1 MFNTD
6 MADERVDEY
15 KKVHNLSDV
24 DGIKITKK
32 DYEEFSVVEVEVL
45 NENGSKAIDKE
56 IGTYITYEINDVN
69 YVDNLDSISDSITKE
84 IGKFLSSGQSVMVV
98 GLGNIYITPDALG
111 NRVIKNIEV
120 TRHIMKLSKDLD
132 LENIREVSAFSPG
145 VMGNTGIESTEIV
158 SSVARIVKPK
168 VIIAIDS
175 LITNSIQRVGNSIQ
189 ISNTGISPGSGITN
203 ANRKI
208 TIENTGANII
218 SIGVPMV
225 LDISTLIGN
234 NMDNYIV
241 TPKDIDETLSTMS
254 QIISKSINNA
264 M

>member
-15 KKVHNLSDV
+15 KKVHNLTDV
-24 DGIKITKK
+24 DGIKIQKN
-32 DYEEFSVVEVEVL
+32 DFEDFSVVKVDVL
-45 NENGSKAIDKE
+45 NENGVKSIEKE

-69 YVDNLDSISDSITKE
+69 YVDNVDKISESLTNQIKSFLKE
-84 IGKFLSSGQSVMVV
+84 KESVMIV

-111 NRVIKNIEV
+111 SRVIKNVEV
-120 TRHIMKLSKDLD
+120 TRHIMKLSKDFN
-132 LENIREVSAFSPG
+132 LENIREVSAFCPG

-158 SSVARIVKPK
+158 EAVSKIVNPN
-168 VIIAIDS
+168 VIIVIDS
-175 LITNSIQRVGNSIQ
+175 LITNSFKRVGNSIQ
-189 ISNTGISPGSGITN
+189 LSNTGISPGSGITG

-208 TIENTGANII
+208 SKESTGANII

-225 LDISTLIGN
+225 LDISGMVNETIN
-234 NMDNYIV
+234 NYIV
-241 TPKDIDETLSTMS
+241 TPKDVDDTLFTMS
-254 QIISKSINNA
+254 EIISKSINNA

>member
-15 KKVHNLSDV
+15 KKVHNLTEV
-24 DGIKITKK
+24 DGIKVQKN
-32 DYEEFSVVEVEVL
+32 DYEDFSVVKVDVL
-45 NENGSKAIDKE
+45 NENGVKSIDKE

-69 YVDNLDSISDSITKE
+69 YVDNTDIICESLTNQIKAFIKDND
-84 IGKFLSSGQSVMVV
+84 SVMVV

-111 NRVIKNIEV
+111 SRVIKNIEV

-132 LENIREVSAFSPG
+132 LNSIREVSAFCPG

-158 SSVARIVKPK
+158 DAVSKIVNPK
-168 VIIAIDS
+168 TIIVIDS
-175 LITNSIQRVGNSIQ
+175 LITNSVQRVGNSIQ
-189 ISNTGISPGSGITN
+189 LSNTGISPGSGITN
-203 ANRKI
+203 ANKKI
-208 TIENTGANII
+208 SKESIGANII

-225 LDISTLIGN
+225 LDISGIIN
-234 NMDNYIV
+234 EKIDNYIV
-241 TPKDIDETLSTMS
+241 TPKDVDDTLFTMS
-254 QIISKSINNA
+254 EIISKSINNA